1 MGSAFITPTGR
12 ATWYYFFFAA
22 FLAFFFEALAA
33 LRFFAINVTSFLKEI
48 LHAGCAVSKE
58 ILAATCNRNRNPTIE
73 KSSPGCLSK
82 RSLHGDT

>member
-33 LRFFAINVTSFLKEI
+33 LRFFAIYVTSFLKEI
-48 LHAGCAVSKE
+48 LHAGCTVSKE
-58 ILAATCNRNRNPTIE
+58 IFATRCNRGPNPAVGV
-73 KSSPGCLSK
+73 S
-82 RSLHGDT
+82 